1 MDPRWQ
7 HPFTC
12 IVAGPT
18 GCGKTTFVARLL
30 VVSMRRIRDPKS
42 VRLKDRDYDVT
53 PNIIA
58 HMYPQIRNGSVK
70 ECEVEMVGEE
80 CEVYCEDGRRRVL
93 VLTGHAGRV
102 APISPMLKRRI
113 SCGLEILN

>member
-1 MDPRWQ
+1 MIIEPSYNERSF
-7 HPFTC
+7 PGGIRRVEKTSAVTL
-12 IVAGPT
+12 IVS
-18 GCGKTTFVARLL
+18 L
-30 VVSMRRIRDPKS
+30 RRIRDPKS